1 MGCLVRRGKAAIEI
15 RLRCLD
21 SAEWLAKTDR
31 ENKAKGRSDVK
42 CKGAPSLSGALQDYN
57 ACVCRIRTEKR
68 GSGRD
73 KARRERRYSLKSGE
87 IGWQNTSAKTPVA
100 VVEISCAQSSDSVL
114 EVRCATKESLIVDA
128 RTLGIDGYA
137 LLEYPTQG
145 KMHKIS
151 F

>member
-1 MGCLVRRGKAAIEI
+1 M
-15 RLRCLD
+15 
-21 SAEWLAKTDR
+21 AKYER
-31 ENKAKGRSDVK
+31 ENAS
-42 CKGAPSLSGALQDYN
+42 SSGGDF
-57 ACVCRIRTEKR
+57 R
-68 GSGRD
+68 
-73 KARRERRYSLKSGE
+73 
-87 IGWQNTSAKTPVA
+87 
-100 VVEISCAQSSDSVL
+100 AQSSDSVL